1 MMCSYTIKGVVM
13 KVLISQPMKGLS
25 NEQIKLNRENVVKE
39 FHKLGY
45 EVLDSVFAFEDIEG
59 VKTKPLFYL
68 AKSLE
73 LIAHHAD
80 TVYFMKGWE
89 NARGCK
95 VEHDCCIAYDVPVL
109 YED

>member
-1 MMCSYTIKGVVM
+1 MLCITKDKGDTM

-25 NEQIKLNRENVVKE
+25 NEQIKANREKIVEE
-39 FHKLGY
+39 FKRLKY
-45 EVLDSVFAFEDIEG
+45 EIIDSVFDFEDIEG

-73 LIAHHAD
+73 LIAHKAD
-80 TVYFMKGWE
+80 AVYFMKGWE
-89 NARGCK
+89 EARGCK
-95 VEHDCCIAYDVPVL
+95 IEHDCCIAYDVPVL